1 MPSTFSPALRIELI
15 GSGEQSGV
23 WGNTTNNNLGDLVEQ
38 AITGATDLNV
48 TAADVTLTALNGVTD
63 QARSAVLI
71 VTGTAGVTRVITI
84 PNANKT
90 YTVKNRSD
98 ATVQIKTASGTAFDV
113 PTLSEAYVYCDGAN
127 VITGR
132 VITDGANA
140 ITSLTAPFAS
150 PAFTGTPTA
159 PTASLGTNTTQIAT
173 TAFVQQ
179 EITALTLIPAG
190 LITMWSGSVASIPA
204 GWLLCN
210 GASGTPDLRD
220 RFVVG
225 AGSTYIPGNTGGATT
240 ATLAVVNLPSHQHGI
255 SGSGTTGNNNVGHV
269 HSFNVNSGT
278 QSANHAHTLNINT
291 NTAGAHSHT
300 YTRPD
305 YTENLGTVGGS
316 SVATDSTVTST
327 SSHAGHVHNV
337 SGTTADNNANHLHN
351 VAGDT
356 GGNSADHN
364 HTFSFTGT
372 SDATGSGT
380 AFGILPPYY
389 ALAYIMKT

>member
-305 YTENLGTVGGS
+305 YTENLNTLEGT
-316 SVATDSTVTST
+316 SVSTDSTVTST

>member
-84 PNANKT
+84 PNANKA

-113 PTLSEAYVYCDGAN
+113 PTLSEAYVYCNGLN

>member
-84 PNANKT
+84 PNANKA

-113 PTLSEAYVYCDGAN
+113 PTLSEAYVYCNGAN

-305 YTENLGTVGGS
+305 YTENLNTLEGT
-316 SVATDSTVTST
+316 SVSTDSTVTST

>member
-84 PNANKT
+84 PNANKA